1 MISKGEVVLVSK
13 IEKGSTWLLSYWQ
26 TLHNLRLLFNKE
38 LHKFK
43 TCLRAL
49 VEGWSSLWCHLLV
62 LKENVK
68 TEKITTIQWSKGHKN
83 IRDIQE
89 ISQNEKAYKV
99 LPFGEDN
106 HLFQLK
112 PLNKQSS
119 MFGLKGT

>member
-1 MISKGEVVLVSK
+1 MISKGEVVLISK

-26 TLHNLRLLFNKE
+26 TLHNLRLLFNEE

-43 TCLRAL
+43 TCLRTL

-68 TEKITTIQWSKGHKN
+68 TEKITTIQWSKAHKN
-83 IRDIQE
+83 VRDIQE
-89 ISQNEKAYKV
+89 FSQNEKAYKV

-106 HLFQLK
+106 SLFQLK

>member
-26 TLHNLRLLFNKE
+26 TWHNLRLLFNEE

-43 TCLRAL
+43 T
-49 VEGWSSLWCHLLV
+49 WSSLWCHLLV

-68 TEKITTIQWSKGHKN
+68 IEKKTTIQWSKAHKN
-83 IRDIQE
+83 VRDIQKF
-89 ISQNEKAYKV
+89 SQNEKAYKV

-106 HLFQLK
+106 RLFQLK